1 MSAPW
6 VMAGLCLPVALL
18 ISSAGVLCVDEWTG
32 FSQGIHDSN
41 QTSLG
46 NGYFISFGDAPDHS
60 FHLSF
65 PNERESKWQVVR
77 VGCSG
82 KDIVMQSGNEPS
94 LYAHL
99 TPQGGFIDNGVS
111 MRC

>member
-1 MSAPW
+1 
-6 VMAGLCLPVALL
+6 MAGLCLPVALL